1 MSKFKIINLM
11 DKLFITCA
19 VFLIIYGWLNFYLR
33 DLWITFIL
41 SLIFSFS
48 CLFVLNYF
56 VEKKQGKALA
66 IKKSIEEI
74 NNNFLAFRLYSK
86 KEQLDL
92 LNKILKLKYDTT
104 LLDYGIIY
112 KDENKKILLIIS
124 SDLDSI
130 DNKNILSIL
139 SNYTNTK
146 VDEILIVCN
155 EVALNIN
162 KNIFKDKKIEFIN
175 KKTLYVDYF
184 LKSNIYPEKNNIN
197 FSHQKLKF
205 IDIVKNFFVPK
216 KAKGYFFCGLILIF
230 SSVILPYHFYYI
242 IIGSTLLLFSVICK
256 ILHLIK

>member
-66 IKKSIEEI
+66 IKKSAEEI
-74 NNNFLAFRLYSK
+74 NNNFLAFRLCNEK
-86 KEQLDL
+86 KKLEL
-92 LNKILKLKYDTT
+92 LNKILKLKFDTT
-104 LLDYGIIY
+104 VLDFGIIY
-112 KDENKKILLIIS
+112 KHETKKILMLIA
-124 SDLDSI
+124 SDFETI
-130 DNKNILSIL
+130 DNNNLLPILAKHSD
-139 SNYTNTK
+139 TK

-155 EVALNIN
+155 EVSSNIN
-162 KNIFKDKKIEFIN
+162 KNIFNDKTIGFIN
-175 KKTLYVDYF
+175 KKALYVDYF
-184 LKSNIYPEKNNIN
+184 LKSNIFPEKNNIN

-230 SSVILPYHFYYI
+230 SSLILPYHFYYI
-242 IIGSTLLLFSVICK
+242 ICRYCFIIIIFITIT
-256 ILHLIK
+256 